1 MTKSNMQRMIG
12 LLLLC
17 LVTTA
22 RADLFVIV
30 HAGNPAA
37 DMTKDQVER
46 LFMMK
51 TKRFD
56 NGDPA
61 EPVSQP
67 ESSPVREK
75 FNDKVL
81 QRNEQQLKYSWS
93 RKMFAG
99 GDKPPPVVGADSEVE
114 SFVAANKG
122 GIGYLGVA
130 PKGDNVKVVL
140 RLKD

>member
-1 MTKSNMQRMIG
+1 MKKNVQRFIWIMLIG
-12 LLLLC
+12 LLAG
-17 LVTTA
+17 TA
-22 RADLFVIV
+22 RADVYVIV
-30 HAGNPAA
+30 NVANSASALSPE
-37 DMTKDQVER
+37 QIER
-46 LFMMK
+46 LFLLK
-51 TKRFD
+51 SKRFES
-56 NGDPA
+56 GEAA
-61 EPVSQP
+61 EPVNQT
-67 ESSPVREK
+67 EQAAVRER

-81 QRNEQQLKYSWS
+81 GRTEAQLKYYWS

-114 SFVAANKG
+114 SFVATNKG